1 MTFKELVESQKL
13 SEIEEAY
20 ADHTAK
26 RWDRFSNTV
35 GVMGKSDVLKI
46 LKYLL
51 VNRPNSKTLIVRA
64 VQRFNTLNKVKAEDL
79 TNGNRETSRSV
90 PEEKS

>member
-1 MTFKELVESQKL
+1 MTFKELVERQKL

-20 ADHTAK
+20 AEHTSK

-35 GVMGKSDVLKI
+35 GVMGKKDTLKI